1 MIEQVS
7 REGDCQ
13 VDVKYKRREML
24 RAEKNKKRLTKRK
37 LKKKQ
42 KRQDEDGEKKMLK
55 IIQAQTNKQN
65 PISVLHKLFT

>member
-7 REGDCQ
+7 GEGDCQ

-37 LKKKQ
+37 LKKK

>member
-7 REGDCQ
+7 GEGDCQ
-13 VDVKYKRREML
+13 VDVKYTRREML

-37 LKKKQ
+37 LKKK

>member
-1 MIEQVS
+1 MS
-7 REGDCQ
+7 GEGDCQ

-37 LKKKQ
+37 LKKK